1 MESTLPCNTTPC
13 CFNSFPT
20 QLHHRLETLLQLSFS
35 VFHLLNYYVV
45 SLLRKRCLI
54 TTLKLFFNCSSV
66 DGRLSSSA
74 NVNSLTTMVV
84 SQPEMFDIRR
94 ATVFFVWDV
103 APQIT
108 KLLVVKKFGE
118 AIAPF
123 SYAYAQQSFKFLQ
136 RTFSMRKLLLCFIL
150 KREKQII

>member
-1 MESTLPCNTTPC
+1 
-13 CFNSFPT
+13 
-20 QLHHRLETLLQLSFS
+20 
-35 VFHLLNYYVV
+35 
-45 SLLRKRCLI
+45 
-54 TTLKLFFNCSSV
+54 V

-118 AIAPF
+118 AIAP
-123 SYAYAQQSFKFLQ
+123 L
-136 RTFSMRKLLLCFIL
+136 
-150 KREKQII
+150 